1 VSQIARRIQRRSRF
15 LEVPAV
21 PGGRTLD
28 GRGLGRDF
36 HAVASHGIDPA
47 SRAGHRSGSCSIRM
61 PVMTNFLSHRESA
74 IIGLLFFLV
83 PFMTLLAP
91 LTTVPAIILLA
102 GVSIGVAVFHG
113 QSVKELLRFDLAL
126 ALFAVVTLY
135 LLINASWAAD
145 VPGALNKVLWFALV
159 VIMSFAA
166 SRALGRWNERQ
177 INAAVIAFLAGMI
190 LGLGF
195 ILLEL
200 ATHQALTRL
209 LFNGLPALRPSSL
222 KTLQLEGGK
231 IVKIAPFELNR
242 NVAVM
247 LLMLWPALLCLL
259 RLTDGRRR
267 IIAVSLLFVAAVV
280 AIFLSKHETSKLG
293 LIVGVVAF
301 LAAWFW
307 PRAAR
312 LAMVALWCLTFV
324 LVVPLASELAK
335 DHLEQTRWLPYSAR
349 SRITLWAYT
358 AAKIPDAPLLGI
370 GLTSTRT
377 LSSERTSAR
386 REEPLAE
393 DKNDSRKLVWKTGP
407 HSHNEFLQTW
417 YELGAVGAILLL
429 TTGCAVI
436 LSIGR
441 LSPAIQ
447 PFMLAQFAGFFVMA
461 GFSWGMWQSWLMAL
475 PGLTVLYAALAASFA
490 TAEQPITGKYT
501 HAAPS
506 RLASRERP
514 A

>member
-1 VSQIARRIQRRSRF
+1 
-15 LEVPAV
+15 
-21 PGGRTLD
+21 
-28 GRGLGRDF
+28 
-36 HAVASHGIDPA
+36 
-47 SRAGHRSGSCSIRM
+47 M
-61 PVMTNFLSHRESA
+61 PVIAKFVSRREAA
-74 IIGLLFFLV
+74 IIGLLFFVV

-102 GVSIGVAVFHG
+102 GVSVGVAVLHG

-145 VPGALNKVLWFALV
+145 VPRALNKVLWFALV

-166 SRALGRWNERQ
+166 IRALGGWNERQ
-177 INAAVIAFLAGMI
+177 INIAVTAFLAGMM
-190 LGLGF
+190 LGLAF
-195 ILLEL
+195 ILIEL

-209 LFNGLPALRPSSL
+209 LFNWLPALRPASL
-222 KTLQLEGGK
+222 KTLEVVHGNV
-231 IVKIAPFELNR
+231 VKIASFELNR

-247 LLMLWPALLCLL
+247 LLMLWPALLCLT

-267 IIAVSLLFVAAVV
+267 IVIVSVLSVAAAV
-280 AIFLSKHETSKLG
+280 AIFLSEHETSKLG
-293 LIVGVVAF
+293 LMAGVTAF
-301 LAAWFW
+301 SAAWLW
-307 PRAAR
+307 PRATR
-312 LAMVALWCLTFV
+312 LAMAALWCLAFV

-335 DHLEQTRWLPYSAR
+335 EHLEQTTWLPYSAR
-349 SRITLWAYT
+349 SHITLWAYT
-358 AAKIPDAPLLGI
+358 AEKIPDAPLLGI

-377 LSSERTSAR
+377 LSSERLSPR

-393 DKNDSRKLVWKTGP
+393 ADTDGRMLVWKTGP

-441 LSPAIQ
+441 LSPAVQ

-461 GFSWGMWQSWLMAL
+461 AISWGMWQSWLMAL
-475 PGLTVLYAALAASFA
+475 PGLAALYSTLAARFA
-490 TAEQPITGKYT
+490 TAEWPVASKY
-501 HAAPS
+501 APVAPPP
-506 RLASRERP
+506 LASGQRP